1 MQNDTD
7 LKTILL
13 IDDNRDDYEA
23 TFRSFRKS
31 SLENPLHWCQSGQ
44 DALDYLKKEGE
55 HENCSDDL
63 PCIILLDLNMP
74 GLDGRKV
81 LQLLKNDNDLKR
93 IPIIVLTT
101 SADERDVDNCYDLGA
116 STYIQKPVGF
126 DGLVKAAN
134 RIKEYWFGVAFLPR
148 ER

>member
-93 IPIIVLTT
+93 IPVIVLTT